1 MEEDIT
7 PKIPDTVSAANI
19 DVCIVTTKKLFRGSV
34 VKAMMPGADKH
45 RQETVLTVVGASKA
59 YDLPPVKKSDISASR
74 VQYARQ
80 HATIIGYENGD
91 FRKSLAAIQDI
102 GYKLVTSVPDR
113 QMEPWVPDVESE
125 EFGARLGA
133 NCRYFTVG
141 RGIPT
146 DGRMDFD
153 KYVDPA
159 GVLKGYIGER
169 VAHCMDNSV
178 VYAELKLSK
187 LVKKD
192 LATFHEGDIVQLGF
206 AVIAYQTQWKSDN
219 PKYVCK
225 LVMRTLTLVDNTM
238 SKSKQMALAFNKRH
252 KPNQKEIKALSHLS
266 TAANPVAKRNKV
278 YEEDSSSEDDIDEA
292 RGRFSR
298 MHLDGTSGRGGK
310 STE

>member
-1 MEEDIT
+1 M
-7 PKIPDTVSAANI
+7 
-19 DVCIVTTKKLFRGSV
+19 FGGSV

-45 RQETVLTVVGASKA
+45 RQEAVLT
-59 YDLPPVKKSDISASR
+59 
-74 VQYARQ
+74 
-80 HATIIGYENGD
+80 
-91 FRKSLAAIQDI
+91 
-102 GYKLVTSVPDR
+102 
-113 QMEPWVPDVESE
+113 MEPWVPDVESE

-159 GVLKGYIGER
+159 GVLKGYIGKR

-178 VYAELKLSK
+178 AYAELKLSK

-192 LATFHEGDIVQLGF
+192 PATFREGDIVQLGF

-219 PKYVCK
+219 PKYVFK
-225 LVMRTLTLVDNTM
+225 LVMRTLTLVDNT
-238 SKSKQMALAFNKRH
+238 SKSKQMAFNERH
-252 KPNQKEIKALSHLS
+252 KPNQKEIKALSRLS

-278 YEEDSSSEDDIDEA
+278 YQEDPSSEDDIDEA

-298 MHLDGTSGRGGK
+298 MHLDGTSGMGGK